1 MIALAFAL
9 LLGQAQAQVQ
19 PAPAPVAEAPKAYV
33 SRFCAPI
40 VMAEPDP
47 GPLRQHYAD
56 WGAHLTTDDAA
67 SAYRPADVDA
77 PGQMVSFD
85 DKAAPHV
92 FIDRRRGMCSLVY
105 AGAKTPA
112 AAMEDF
118 HKSGIVLH
126 QGAQPTPWRLVT
138 TKRFGKPG
146 PIRYFLPASDDGRFG
161 LCATLFEDLRLHD
174 ETPATLVRM
183 ETCRLGDQETID
195 NG

>member
-1 MIALAFAL
+1 MIALALAL
-9 LLGQAQAQVQ
+9 LLGQAEAAA
-19 PAPAPVAEAPKAYV
+19 PAPAAEAPKAYI

-56 WGAHLTTDDAA
+56 WGARLSTDDAA
-67 SAYRPADVDA
+67 SAFRPADVDA
-77 PGQMVSFD
+77 PGQMVSFP
-85 DKAAPHV
+85 DKDAPHV

-112 AAMEDF
+112 AALNDF
-118 HKSGIVLH
+118 HGIGIVMSRD
-126 QGAQPTPWRLVT
+126 AKPTPWRAVT

-146 PIRYFLPASDDGRFG
+146 PIRYFLPASEDGRYG

-183 ETCRLGDQETID
+183 ETCRLSGDETAE
-195 NG
+195 